1 MKSDFLLL
9 QINDALFPI
18 GAYAHSYGLETYIQK
33 GLVSNADEAS
43 AFLRQ
48 MLCSSLKTMDLLAV
62 KLAWEYG
69 KAEDFEQ
76 LKQLDRNLDVLK
88 VPGEIRAASQKLG
101 SRFVKTIRSMA
112 KEGEFTSFFCYAE
125 LTGVQKIHHST
136 AYGVFCHSAGI
147 CREEA
152 VKRFLYAQISA
163 MITNCVKSIPLS
175 QSQGQEMLYN
185 LYPVMEEVLKENE
198 CMEKD
203 ALGRSAP
210 GIDLR
215 AMQHE
220 RLYSRIYM
228 S

>member
-1 MKSDFLLL
+1 M
-9 QINDALFPI
+9 
-18 GAYAHSYGLETYIQK
+18 
-33 GLVSNADEAS
+33 
-43 AFLRQ
+43 
-48 MLCSSLKTMDLLAV
+48 
-62 KLAWEYG
+62 
-69 KAEDFEQ
+69 
-76 LKQLDRNLDVLK
+76 
-88 VPGEIRAASQKLG
+88 
-101 SRFVKTIRSMA
+101 
-112 KEGEFTSFFCYAE
+112 
-125 LTGVQKIHHST
+125 
-136 AYGVFCHSAGI
+136 
-147 CREEA
+147 
-152 VKRFLYAQISA
+152 YAQISA